1 MRVFPRSWSTLRED
15 SRAGL
20 VLGVQ
25 SVPDGLATG
34 LLAGLNPLSGLH
46 AYIVGTVTGALVTS
60 SAFMVVQSTGAMAM
74 IIADVDVI
82 QDSTNQ
88 VALVA
93 TLSLLTGVA
102 MVLAGLLRMG
112 RVLRFVSNAVMVG
125 FMSAVGVNIILGQLA
140 NFTGFAAPG
149 INRITRS
156 LNTFASPAEISWAS
170 VIAGTL
176 TIVLIVLLERT
187 RVGALGLVVAVIV
200 VSAGVALLSGQRV
213 ATLSDLGVDANS
225 LPSLTLPSISDA
237 AVLILPALSLAFVG
251 LVQGAGISATYQNA
265 DGRSGNA
272 SRDFTGQGVANVAT
286 AFSGGMPVGGS
297 ASASALNYAAGA
309 RSRLAPIIAAAVM
322 VVVIVVFGEAVNYI
336 ALPSLAGLLI
346 LIGARTISRARLTEV
361 WSAGL
366 VQRMVLLT
374 TFVLT
379 MLLPLQLAVVAGVA
393 LSFVLY
399 VISASNQ
406 VDVRQRTTDED
417 GVVVEVAPTDV
428 VTSGQV
434 VVLQVYGSLFFAS
447 AATFESLLP
456 QVTEQTRR
464 SVVILRMRG
473 HGRPG
478 TTVMQALKRYG
489 GDLVAA
495 ESRLM
500 VVTEDAGMLDQL
512 ARQGVTDVIGPDSI
526 YVGDQRIGQAV
537 AAAVTD
543 AEAWIAD
550 EGAPY

>member
-1 MRVFPRSWSTLRED
+1 MKASPRSWSTLRED

-74 IIADVDVI
+74 IVADVEVLR
-82 QDSTNQ
+82 DSDNQ
-88 VALVA
+88 VALLA
-93 TLSLLTGVA
+93 TLSLLTGIV
-102 MVLAGLLRMG
+102 MVIAGLLRMG

-125 FMSAVGVNIILGQLA
+125 FMSAVGVNIVLGQLA

-149 INRITRS
+149 DNRITRS
-156 LNTFASPAEISWAS
+156 LNTFASPAELSWAS
-170 VIAGTL
+170 VVAGTV
-176 TIVLIVLLERT
+176 TILLIVLLERT
-187 RVGALGLVVAVIV
+187 RVGALGLVVAVIA
-200 VSAGVALLSGQRV
+200 VSAGVAALGADRV
-213 ATLSDLGVDANS
+213 ATLADLGVDASS
-225 LPSLTLPSISDA
+225 LPTLTLPALGDV
-237 AVLILPALSLAFVG
+237 AVLLLPALSLAFVG
-251 LVQGAGISATYQNA
+251 LVQGAGISATYRNA
-265 DGRSGNA
+265 DGRSGDA
-272 SRDFTGQGVANVAT
+272 SRDFTGQGVANIAT

-297 ASASALNYAAGA
+297 ASASALNHAAGA
-309 RSRLAPIIAAAVM
+309 RSRLAPVIAAAVM
-322 VVVIVVFGEAVNYI
+322 VLVIVVFGEAVSYI

-346 LIGARTISRARLTEV
+346 LIGARTISRVRITEV

-417 GVVVEVAPTDV
+417 GVVVEVAPIGV
-428 VTSGQV
+428 VPSGQV

-464 SVVILRMRG
+464 SVIVLRMRG

-478 TTVMQALKRYG
+478 TTVMQALRRYG
-489 GDLVAA
+489 ADLVAA

-526 YVGDQRIGQAV
+526 YVGDHRVGQAV
-537 AAAVTD
+537 AAAVTA
-543 AEAWIAD
+543 AEAWIAED
-550 EGAPY
+550 DAPH